1 MSKIDTNWLSKAI
14 ETIQNKIADKLTK
27 DNVTV
32 YRVKNIIR
40 VDIKEE

>member
-1 MSKIDTNWLSKAI
+1 MTYEEIIWLNKAI
-14 ETIQNKIADKLTK
+14 ETIQNKIADKLSK

>member
-1 MSKIDTNWLSKAI
+1 MSKIDMDWLNKAI

-40 VDIKEE
+40 IDIKEE